1 VASIVVLVPAAVRLT
16 VGEGRGPA
24 FGRLLIASGVPLVL
38 LFLVGPAV
46 HALAGRPAGWSPAL
60 GGVPIPLPPL
70 AVLFAAAVLSVR
82 RPASVIGFGHGF
94 LPAAAVSLAIVA
106 AIVGITLRAYTAHGG
121 ATPIEAPPGGWWA
134 GTAVAILCAGLG
146 LEWWLRGVVFTA
158 AVEWRGASWAV
169 GWSAAV
175 GAIAGSIRGPEAQLW
190 GLVAGAA
197 FGAVRTRWPQV
208 PALALAH
215 GIGSAVLG
223 FLFAP
228 W

>member
-1 VASIVVLVPAAVRLT
+1 
-16 VGEGRGPA
+16 
-24 FGRLLIASGVPLVL
+24 
-38 LFLVGPAV
+38 
-46 HALAGRPAGWSPAL
+46 
-60 GGVPIPLPPL
+60 
-70 AVLFAAAVLSVR
+70 
-82 RPASVIGFGHGF
+82 
-94 LPAAAVSLAIVA
+94 VSLAIVA

-175 GAIAGSIRGPEAQLW
+175 GAIAGSIRGPEGQLW

-215 GIGSAVLG
+215 GIGSVVLG